1 MSNCK
6 GCRYG
11 FYSGMDNIIGCQ
23 YLLHKHEKR
32 GCPARDGCTRFESID
47 GKPRNMIRREERK
60 MKKLSEENK
69 REIISLR
76 DSGMK
81 VNQIAHRFNV
91 DKSSVYNVL
100 KDYKEH
106 GESCFGNKAP
116 TFEEMHDASMD
127 YDEEA
132 HRYEVTADTDIEAY
146 MVDRNK
152 KEPETAATET
162 GSEQEICED
171 IPADIVTPSEEN
183 VKPVIPQAVI
193 EACWGRKA
201 ELEEQIAQEQA
212 VIDDW
217 KRQIAEI
224 DDFLGGVQFEN

>member
-1 MSNCK
+1 
-6 GCRYG
+6 
-11 FYSGMDNIIGCQ
+11 
-23 YLLHKHEKR
+23 
-32 GCPARDGCTRFESID
+32 
-47 GKPRNMIRREERK
+47 

-116 TFEEMHDASMD
+116 TFEEIHDASMD

-146 MVDRNK
+146 MADRNK
-152 KEPETAATET
+152 KEPETAATVT
-162 GSEQEICED
+162 DSEQETCED
-171 IPADIVTPSEEN
+171 IPADIISDTEEN
-183 VKPVIPQAVI
+183 VKSESEENDEPLIPQSVI
-193 EACWGRKA
+193 EACWGRIDD
-201 ELEEQIAQEQA
+201 LRQQIAAEQS

-217 KRQIAEI
+217 ERQIAEI
-224 DDFLGGVQFEN
+224 KEFLELARVANPVGGAV